1 MVLLIRVEVIT
12 VNAHRVDMPGLAV
25 VRGRHAAFLGA
36 VHGSGVLEVEVGVAE
51 GDGHVL
57 PRVAAQGAAGV
68 FVAFVAGVDVSWVDC
83 FFWPV
88 SFPLLF
94 SSFGECWLTVRLSRD
109 FLSVNRNRLA
119 NLVVLVVDGNCGG
132 QRGSTLYGE

>member
-1 MVLLIRVEVIT
+1 MVLLIRVEVIA

-25 VRGRHAAFLGA
+25 VRRGHSAFLGA
-36 VHGSGVLEVEVGVAE
+36 VHGSAVLEVEVGVAE

-68 FVAFVAGVDVSWVDC
+68 FVAFVAGVDVCWVDG

-88 SFPLLF
+88 SIPFPIILESVGLLSDCREISFPLIEIAWLTSLF
-94 SSFGECWLTVRLSRD
+94 SSSMVTV
-109 FLSVNRNRLA
+109 
-119 NLVVLVVDGNCGG
+119 VV
-132 QRGSTLYGE
+132 SMFYSI

>member
-68 FVAFVAGVDVSWVDC
+68 FVAFVAGVDVCWVDG

-88 SFPLLF
+88 SIPFPIILESVGLLSDCREISFPLIEIAWLTSLF
-94 SSFGECWLTVRLSRD
+94 SSSMVTV
-109 FLSVNRNRLA
+109 
-119 NLVVLVVDGNCGG
+119 VV
-132 QRGSTLYGE
+132 SMFYSI